1 MLLILIKSFTY
12 LRICVF
18 IFVLLMEEIE
28 EKDEAVVQ
36 SLQPWDPRP
45 QTEETPPPS
54 NWWPER
60 SEEYFD

>member
-1 MLLILIKSFTY
+1 
-12 LRICVF
+12 
-18 IFVLLMEEIE
+18 MEEIE